1 MQGDKERMRAGERL
15 TWEVPDKAVE
25 CIIPTEKEKRA
36 NTELCID
43 IWHGLILFSL

>member
-15 TWEVPDKAVE
+15 TWEVADKAVE